1 MARALRIQYP
11 GACYHVTCR
20 GNERRK
26 IFIDPRDEK
35 IFLGKLALSLEIY
48 HVSLLAYV
56 CLPNH
61 FHLLATTPEGNLSE
75 FMRHFNI
82 SYTSVFNRRH
92 QRVGHLYQGRYQAFL
107 IDSGD
112 YLLEVSR
119 YIHLN
124 PVRIK
129 ALANKTVGEKWSA
142 LARYKG
148 NSLAGYFSLG
158 KRKDF
163 VNYQTILD
171 CLGGDN
177 RRGRQAYREYII
189 RGLEEGIDNPLESG
203 RGHGIVGALEFV
215 EWIKGKFLKRGT
227 SPREQPALKVLRKEL
242 EPRELIE
249 RFARLIGKSR
259 EEICRRGKKSME
271 RAMLMEL
278 LYRFCPITQ
287 PGIGKLVGGI
297 DYSAVSQ
304 ARKRLRDRLAAEPK
318 LRKKFDQICDQLP
331 QVSSDPYRPV
341 MKGSTK
347 VRM

>member
-20 GNERRK
+20 GNERKK
-26 IFIDPRDEK
+26 IFIDSRDEK
-35 IFLGKLALSLEIY
+35 TFLGQLALSLEIY
-48 HVSLLAYV
+48 NVSLLAYV
-56 CLPNH
+56 CMPNH

-82 SYTSVFNRRH
+82 SYTSAFNRRH
-92 QRVGHLYQGRYQAFL
+92 KRVGHLYQGRYKAFL
-107 IDSGD
+107 IGAGD

-129 ALANKTVGEKWSA
+129 AFLNRTTGEKWSA
-142 LARYKG
+142 LLRYTG
-148 NSLAGYFSLG
+148 SSLAGYFSLR

-163 VNYQTILD
+163 VNYKTVLD
-171 CLGGDN
+171 HLGGDN
-177 RRGRQAYREYII
+177 RRGRQAYREFII
-189 RGLEEGIDNPLESG
+189 RGIEQGIENPLELG

-215 EWIKGKFLKRGT
+215 EWVKEKFLKRGT
-227 SPREQPALKVLRKEL
+227 SHREQPALKALRKEL
-242 EPRELIE
+242 EPQELIE

-287 PGIGKLVGGI
+287 PGIGKLAGGI

-304 ARKRLRDRLAAEPK
+304 ARKRLRNRLADEPK
-318 LRKKFDQICDQLP
+318 LRKMFEQICDQLL
-331 QVSSDPYRPV
+331 QVSRG
-341 MKGSTK
+341 KI
-347 VRM
+347 